1 MSGRGRRSGEIH
13 PIWKMVGLLCCL
25 LIVFAAGVQAAHI
38 HPDGPDSQALCGLCH
53 VAHIA
58 FYLLAVIFLLME
70 LTAVT
75 AVALA
80 LPPPP
85 AGRFTTFS
93 LFTRPPPV
101 NFALA

>member
-1 MSGRGRRSGEIH
+1 MSGHDRTARAIH

-38 HPDGPDSQALCGLCH
+38 HPDGPDSQSLCGLCH
-53 VAHIA
+53 IAHIA
-58 FYLLAVIFLLME
+58 FYLLAVLFLLME
-70 LTAVT
+70 AAAMTAI
-75 AVALA
+75 ALA

-85 AGRFTTFS
+85 AGRFVTFS

-101 NFALA
+101 SLALA